1 MRGLG
6 SWSWS
11 WRRRGLDFNARRG
24 LVYGERACSWMNCA
38 MKVGERKRERDT
50 MYTQLFYA
58 FTFAFCLLPFD
69 LWVYAFTIRSAVFPF
84 SCCLISFCVW
94 FVRSRGTPAEGSV
107 V

>member
-58 FTFAFCLLPFD
+58 FTFAFCLLIFGST
-69 LWVYAFTIRSAVFPF
+69 LLLYALRLSLFHAV
-84 SCCLISFCVW
+84 
-94 FVRSRGTPAEGSV
+94 
-107 V
+107 